1 MKIADLEEGMSNV
14 SVEGKIME
22 ISEKRE
28 VQTKYGKR
36 NVANAVLED
45 ESGEISLNLWQE
57 QIDEVKVGDRVSIKG
72 AFVTKFKDKLQLNI
86 PRSGKIEVVR

>member
-1 MKIADLEEGMSNV
+1 VKIADLEEGMSNV